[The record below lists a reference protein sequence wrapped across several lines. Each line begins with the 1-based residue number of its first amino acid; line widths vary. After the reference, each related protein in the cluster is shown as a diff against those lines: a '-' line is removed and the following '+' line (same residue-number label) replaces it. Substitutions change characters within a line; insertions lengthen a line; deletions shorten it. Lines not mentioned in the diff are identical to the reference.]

1 MQRYILTN
9 IMNSIAMNNLWN
21 YLQGLQLTASNRK
34 WLADKLT
41 QAPVQ
46 SVMSDDEIREGL
58 TESFKQLEELKTG
71 KRKGRKAEELLNEL

>member
-1 MQRYILTN
+1 
-9 IMNSIAMNNLWN
+9 MNSIAMNNLWN

-41 QAPVQ
+41 QTPVQ
-46 SVMSDDEIREGL
+46 SVMSDDEIRDGL
-58 TESFKQLEELKTG
+58 TESFKQLEELKKG